1 MKPTEYTFNFKGG
14 PITVWAF
21 NEREARTLAIAEAI
35 RNGWNDTII
44 EAEDKSKNL
53 RLIDKALMAIIEMDD
68 TLTCDEQL
76 DCIDALRKLKNKYQH
91 IYKGGRLNDTR
102 RT

>member
-1 MKPTEYTFNFKGG
+1 MNQTKYTFNFKGRQ
-14 PITVWAF
+14 ITVWAF
-21 NEREARTLAIAEAI
+21 NEREARILARAEAI
-35 RNGWNDTII
+35 RNGWDDTII
-44 EAEDKSKNL
+44 EEADKTKNL

-91 IYKGGRLNDTR
+91 IYKGGI
-102 RT
+102 